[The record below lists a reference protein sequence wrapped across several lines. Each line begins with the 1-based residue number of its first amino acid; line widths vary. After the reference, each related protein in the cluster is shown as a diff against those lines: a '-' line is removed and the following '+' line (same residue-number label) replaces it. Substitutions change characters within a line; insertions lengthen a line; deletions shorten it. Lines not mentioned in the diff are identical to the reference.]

1 LAIWNF
7 WYGPKFSKVYFLKIL
22 VGLIYGLSSQKDY
35 LIEKWLHGLILGFY
49 NIHCIIII
57 MDFCFHE
64 QLKWCKIKLIKIFK
78 NMLGII

>member
-1 LAIWNF
+1 LAIW
-7 WYGPKFSKVYFLKIL
+7 KFSYSPRINEVYFLKIL
-22 VGLIYGLSSQKDY
+22 VGHIYGLSSQKDY

-49 NIHCIIII
+49 NIHCIKII

-64 QLKWCKIKLIKIFK
+64 QLKWCHVKFLKKFK